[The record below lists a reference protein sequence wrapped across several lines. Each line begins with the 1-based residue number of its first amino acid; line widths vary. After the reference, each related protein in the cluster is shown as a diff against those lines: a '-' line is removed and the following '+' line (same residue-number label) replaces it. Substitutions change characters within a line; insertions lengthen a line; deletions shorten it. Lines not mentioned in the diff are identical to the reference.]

1 MYKYY
6 PLFAIAFL
14 FMSCNQ
20 TDPKTG
26 FWSIS
31 RSKEL
36 PEAVTNQAVS
46 EGIVGGVSYIYTFGG
61 IDSTKLYTGIHRR
74 SYRMNTETEIWE
86 RIPDLP
92 DTLGKIA
99 SAATRIDNIIYIIGG
114 YHVFK
119 DGSERSSNRIHR
131 FDIEKNRF
139 LEDGASVTVPIDDQV
154 QALWRNRFIYV
165 ITGWSERANVPTIQ
179 IYDSKNNH
187 WLKGSSVP
195 DDNYYKSFGASGA
208 IIGDTIYYLGG
219 ASMNEHYR
227 IQSVLRKGVINP
239 SSAIEINWSHQ
250 ILDSVYSGYR
260 MASFER
266 KDRIYWIGG
275 SDATYNYNGIAYDG
289 GKGVIPNRRILS
301 YNGNEFSV
309 DFNKNIPMDLRGI
322 ANIDDSTKYLLGGMD
337 KNQKVS
343 RQVLR
348 LEWSTK

>member
-6 PLFAIAFL
+6 LLFAIAFL

-46 EGIVGGVSYIYTFGG
+46 EGIVGGVRYIYSFGG

-119 DGSERSSNRIHR
+119 DGSERSSNKVHR

-139 LEDGASVTVPIDDQV
+139 LEDGASIPVPIDDQV
-154 QALWRNRFIYV
+154 QVLWKNRFIYL
-165 ITGWSERANVPTIQ
+165 ITGWSDRTNVPAVQ

-219 ASMNEHYR
+219 ASMHEHYK
-227 IQSVLRKGVINP
+227 IQSVLRKGIINP
-239 SSAIEINWSHQ
+239 YNPIEINWSHQ

-260 MASFER
+260 MASFTR
-266 KDRIYWIGG
+266 KNRIYWIGG

-301 YNGNEFSV
+301 YNSYEFSV

-322 ANIDDSTKYLLGGMD
+322 ANIDDSTKYLLGGID

-343 RQVLR
+343 RQVLH